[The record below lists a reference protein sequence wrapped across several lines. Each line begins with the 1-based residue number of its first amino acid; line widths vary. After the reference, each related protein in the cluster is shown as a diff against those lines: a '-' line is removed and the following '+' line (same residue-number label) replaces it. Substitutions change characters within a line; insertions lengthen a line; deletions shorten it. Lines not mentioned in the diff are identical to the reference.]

1 MNRMSLFT
9 AFCDLMYEYKIRI
22 SILIILITMILILQ
36 MWPNVVE
43 GFSEDNILS
52 DMKNPFFACPVIKR
66 NIDVNEGLI
75 EGFTQ
80 NDSIHSLKNVND
92 VIKAFK
98 DKYNELSCD
107 TTVFKD
113 IIPDISSP
121 TV

>member
-1 MNRMSLFT
+1 
-9 AFCDLMYEYKIRI
+9 
-22 SILIILITMILILQ
+22 